1 MTVKHY
7 LASDALTGM
16 ATVTAIGAEPAPHV
30 RIDTTLFHP
39 QGGGQRG
46 DRGRIGPAR
55 VLDTRH
61 AAEGEV
67 DHFVESV
74 DGLAVGDVVEIAV
87 DPDHRREGARL
98 HSAGHLLAD
107 AVQAIRP
114 GLHAVAGHHWKGE
127 ARVEFEGAV
136 AVDEALAGDLAA
148 KIAELVA
155 AALPVRVVGDPHAS
169 RALAIGDFAPVGC
182 GGLHV
187 SSTAELVGLSVTGI
201 RSRKGRLRVSYEVD

>member
-7 LASDALTGM
+7 LASDALTAT
-16 ATVTAIGAEPAPHV
+16 ATVTAILSEPAPII
-30 RIDTTLFHP
+30 RLDITLFHA

-46 DRGRIGPAR
+46 DRGRIGTAH

-67 DHFVESV
+67 DHFVDSV
-74 DGLAVGDVVEIAV
+74 AGLAVGDQVEIAV
-87 DPDHRREGARL
+87 DETHRREGARL

-114 GLHAVAGHHWKGE
+114 GLRAVAGHHWKGE
-127 ARVEFEGAV
+127 ARVEFEG
-136 AVDEALAGDLAA
+136 DIEIDDALEGDLTE
-148 KIAELVA
+148 KIAALVA
-155 AALPVRVVGDPHAS
+155 AGLPVRVVGDPHAS
-169 RALAIGDFAPVGC
+169 RALAIGDFTPVGC

-187 SSTAELVGLSVTGI
+187 ASTAELAGISVTAI
-201 RSRKGRLRVSYEVD
+201 RSKKGRLRVSYEVG